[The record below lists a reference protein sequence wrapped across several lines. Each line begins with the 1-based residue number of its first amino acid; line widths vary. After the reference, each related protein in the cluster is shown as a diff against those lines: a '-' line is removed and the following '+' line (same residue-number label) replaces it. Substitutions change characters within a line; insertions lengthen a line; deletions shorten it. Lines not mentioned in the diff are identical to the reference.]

1 MKLRKSRKK
10 IKLMIP
16 VIGMLCSLGSFTVGF
31 SMWTTTGGASG
42 GLIGTFESD
51 DTAYV
56 DNPITVFTVPSTG
69 RPAFTALAGNGFLID
84 NEYVNSITL
93 TWKFRFYAKTALP
106 LIESLAAKKVWFNFN
121 LTISN
126 IPERIADFTTEGMT
140 LTPSDA
146 NAGTVTNY
154 QQTVDD
160 QLVYFVNTG
169 TAINQQWTITG
180 VSTTKTYVTY
190 VLTVPLTYTGTKADF
205 PNLRS
210 NILTLSFEAGEYKD
224 A

>member
-1 MKLRKSRKK
+1 
-10 IKLMIP
+10 MIP
-16 VIGMLCSLGSFTVGF
+16 VVGILCSLGSFAIGF
-31 SMWTTTGGASG
+31 SMWNVTGGASG
-42 GLIGTFESD
+42 GSIGSFESD

-56 DNPITVFTVPSTG
+56 DNPISVFTVPSSG
-69 RPAFTALAGNGFLID
+69 RPAFTALTGQGFLID

-93 TWKFRFYAKTALP
+93 SWTFRFYAKTALP
-106 LIESLAAKKVWFNFN
+106 LIESLTAKNVWFNFN
-121 LTISN
+121 LTISK

-140 LTPSDA
+140 LTPYNA
-146 NAGTVTNY
+146 NSGTVTNY

-160 QLVYFVNTG
+160 QLVDFVNTG

-190 VLTVPLTYTGTKADF
+190 VLTVPLTYTGAKADF
-205 PNLRS
+205 PNLNS

-224 A
+224 AQES